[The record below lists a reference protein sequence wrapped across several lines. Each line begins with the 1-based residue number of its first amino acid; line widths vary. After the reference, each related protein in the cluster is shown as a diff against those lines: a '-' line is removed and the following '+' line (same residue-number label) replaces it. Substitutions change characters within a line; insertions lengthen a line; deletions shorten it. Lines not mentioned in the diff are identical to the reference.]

1 LFLSNVVATLIAD
14 VAVFVGI
21 GYRRQA
27 IEASPRL
34 RSEQVVPCAS
44 W

>member
-1 LFLSNVVATLIAD
+1 LFLSNVVAILIAD